1 MTKSRS
7 LFTGLVISLLI
18 GISVGIVTAVS
29 GCAAP
34 GADPNAVTAAGTHFK
49 ADLASGF
56 YAVETVRAGAAAAV
70 QARVITIAQANAVR
84 TQCAAFT
91 ATLKS
96 LQASGQTPN
105 SQDALTATLDAI
117 KAATVFVSTSSGEP
131 KP

>member
-7 LFTGLVISLLI
+7 LLAGLAISLLI

-34 GADPNAVTAAGTHFK
+34 GSDPNAVSAAGTHFK

-70 QARVITIAQANAVR
+70 QARVITVAQANAVR

-96 LQASGQTPN
+96 LEASGQTAS
-105 SQDALTATLDAI
+105 SQDVLATTLDAI
-117 KAATVFVSTSSGEP
+117 KAASVFVSISSGEP